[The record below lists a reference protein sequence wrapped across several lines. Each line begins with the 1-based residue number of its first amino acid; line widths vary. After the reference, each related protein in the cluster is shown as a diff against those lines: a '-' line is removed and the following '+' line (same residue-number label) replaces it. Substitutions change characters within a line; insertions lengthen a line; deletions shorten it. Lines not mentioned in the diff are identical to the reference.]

1 MSTEA
6 ITPQSAAEQ
15 SVSVAAPVQNQ
26 TSAVD
31 EQQPQPATSE
41 TASAG
46 SSAEGSQVS
55 RQLNLDDFE
64 SLEDYAQALI
74 EKKQSALSSQHSAEG
89 AEETN
94 SEDERSVL
102 DI

>member
-31 EQQPQPATSE
+31 EQQSQPATSE

-74 EKKQSALSSQHSAEG
+74 EKKQSALSTQNLSKNRFDS
-89 AEETN
+89 N
-94 SEDERSVL
+94 
-102 DI
+102 